1 MSERTFWESVKV
13 EGGQVLDKVK
23 QVVREGN
30 VRRIVIKQGDRT
42 VAEFPLT
49 VGVVGA
55 VFAPVLAAVGAI
67 VALSQDCSIEI
78 ERTVSSA
85 AEPPPPTADTPTTE
99 EPVEPAAPPSSWP
112 PPPADGPSSTV

>member
-13 EGGQVLDKVK
+13 EGGQVIDKVK

-67 VALSQDCSIEI
+67 AALSNDCSIEI
-78 ERTVSSA
+78 ERAVPAGASA
-85 AEPPPPTADTPTTE
+85 PADAPPEAETASTPPPA
-99 EPVEPAAPPSSWP
+99 SWP
-112 PPPADGPSSTV
+112 PPPSDGPTTTV